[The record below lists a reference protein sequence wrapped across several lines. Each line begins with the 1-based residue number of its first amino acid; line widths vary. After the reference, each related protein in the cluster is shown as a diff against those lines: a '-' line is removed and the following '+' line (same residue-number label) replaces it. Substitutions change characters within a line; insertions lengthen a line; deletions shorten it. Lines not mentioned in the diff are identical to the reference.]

1 MNLATRS
8 TQDELM
14 DGPGI
19 SAADYA
25 QCLAD
30 LEQVN
35 RITFTHRP
43 TLRWL
48 ARAMRSIPAA
58 TPVSIFD
65 VAYGHGD
72 LLRALH
78 RWGTSNGRALALAGI
93 DLNPRSAPA
102 ARAASFATNAA
113 GMQIDYQTGDVFAS
127 APQPRP
133 DFIVSS
139 QFTHHLSDTQAA
151 EFVRWME
158 SNCTR
163 GWYVSDLQRHA
174 ISYYGFRWIA
184 RLADWHRIVRTDGTI
199 SIARSFRLA
208 EWRTLLQRAGVAAE
222 VRWHF
227 PFRLGVGRLK

>member
-1 MNLATRS
+1 MSLATRS

-14 DGPGI
+14 DGPDI

-25 QCLAD
+25 KCLAD

-35 RITFTHRP
+35 RFTFTHHA

-48 ARAMRSIPAA
+48 GRAMERIPAS

-72 LLRALH
+72 FLRALY
-78 RWGTSNGRALALAGI
+78 RWGASNGRMLTLSGI
-93 DLNPRSAPA
+93 DLNPRSVLA
-102 ARAASFATNAA
+102 ARAATPTQ
-113 GMQIDYQTGDVFAS
+113 MQIDYQTGNVFAA
-127 APQPRP
+127 APRPRP

-139 QFTHHLSDTQAA
+139 QFTHHLDNAHVV
-151 EFVRWME
+151 EFVQWME
-158 SNCTR
+158 ANCKR

-174 ISYYGFRWIA
+174 ISYYTFRWIA
-184 RLADWHRIVRTDGTI
+184 RLAGWHRIVRHDGTV
-199 SIARSFRLA
+199 SIARSFHIS
-208 EWRTLLQRAGVAAE
+208 EWRDMLQRAGVAAE
-222 VRWHF
+222 VRRYV

>member
-1 MNLATRS
+1 MDLSVRS
-8 TQDELM
+8 TEPEVM
-14 DGPGI
+14 DGPDI

-35 RITFTHRP
+35 RFTFTHRS

-48 ARAMRSIPAA
+48 AQAMQHIAA
-58 TPVSIFD
+58 TTTVSVFD

-72 LLRALH
+72 LLRAIH
-78 RWGTSNGRALALAGI
+78 QWGAASGRSLSLSGI
-93 DLNPRSAPA
+93 DMNPRSALA
-102 ARAASFATNAA
+102 ARAATPST
-113 GMQIDYQTGDVFAS
+113 MTIDYQTGDVFA
-127 APQPRP
+127 ARPTPRP

-139 QFTHHLSDTQAA
+139 QFTHHLDDAQAIA
-151 EFVRWME
+151 FVRWME
-158 SNCTR
+158 ANATR

-174 ISYYGFRWIA
+174 ISYYGFRWLA
-184 RLADWHRIVRTDGTI
+184 RLAGWHWIVRHDGTV

-208 EWRTLLQRAGVAAE
+208 EWRSLLKQVGVNAT
-222 VRWHF
+222 VQWHL

>member
-1 MNLATRS
+1 MDLSVRS

-14 DGPGI
+14 DGPNT

-25 QCLAD
+25 QCLVD

-35 RITFTHRP
+35 RITMTHRP

-48 ARAMRSIPAA
+48 ATAMRKIPQ
-58 TPVSIFD
+58 TRTVSIFD

-72 LLRALH
+72 LLRAIH
-78 RWGTSNGRALALAGI
+78 NWGASHDRVLTLAGI
-93 DLNPRSAPA
+93 DLNPRSAVA
-102 ARAASFATNAA
+102 ARAATLAS
-113 GMQIDYQTGDVFAS
+113 MMIDYQVGDVFA
-127 APQPRP
+127 ATLQPRP

-139 QFTHHLSDTQAA
+139 QFTHHLDDTQAMQ
-151 EFVRWME
+151 FVRWME
-158 SNCTR
+158 SNCTH

-174 ISYYGFRWIA
+174 ISYYTFRWIA
-184 RLADWHRIVRTDGTI
+184 RLAGWHRIVRCDGTV

-208 EWRTLLQRAGVAAE
+208 EWRALLQRAEVAAQ
-222 VRWHF
+222 VRWHV

>member
-1 MNLATRS
+1 MSLAIRS
-8 TQDELM
+8 TQEELM
-14 DGPGI
+14 DGANT

-35 RITFTHRP
+35 RITLTHRP
-43 TLRWL
+43 TLQWL
-48 ARAMRSIPAA
+48 AKAMQRIPAT

-78 RWGTSNGRALALAGI
+78 GWGAANGRALRLAGI
-93 DLNPRSAPA
+93 DLNPRSALA
-102 ARAASFATNAA
+102 ARAATPAA
-113 GMQIDYQTGDVFAS
+113 MQIDYRTGDVFS
-127 APQPRP
+127 AAPPQPLP
-133 DFIVSS
+133 DFIISS
-139 QFTHHLSDTQAA
+139 QFTHHLDYAQVV

-174 ISYYGFRWIA
+174 ISYYSFRWLARIA
-184 RLADWHRIVRTDGTI
+184 GWHRIVRYDGTV
-199 SIARSFRLA
+199 SIARSFRMA
-208 EWRTLLQRAGVAAE
+208 EWRALLHKVGVAAD
-222 VRWHF
+222 VRWHI
-227 PFRLGVGRLK
+227 PFRVGIGRVK

>member
-1 MNLATRS
+1 MDLSIRS
-8 TQDELM
+8 TLDELM
-14 DGPGI
+14 DGPDI

-35 RITFTHRP
+35 RITLTHRP
-43 TLRWL
+43 TLHWL
-48 ARAMRSIPAA
+48 ARAMQRIPSS

-78 RWGTSNGRALALAGI
+78 HWGTSNGRALTLAGV
-93 DLNPRSAPA
+93 DLNPRSALA
-102 ARAASFATNAA
+102 ARAASLATNAA
-113 GMQIDYQTGDVFAS
+113 GMQIDYQTGDVFA
-127 APQPRP
+127 ATPRPRP

-139 QFTHHLSDTQAA
+139 QFTHHLDDVQAV

-158 SNCTR
+158 LNCTR

-174 ISYYGFRWIA
+174 ISYYTFRWLA
-184 RLADWHRIVRTDGTI
+184 RLAGWHRIVRYDGTV

-208 EWRTLLQRAGVAAE
+208 EWRALLQRTGVDAE
-222 VRWHF
+222 VRWHM
-227 PFRLGVGRLK
+227 PFRLGIGRLK